1 MPIAPP
7 PYDIQHVSMRVPLF
21 KATTSERTR
30 YTMRTDRNQRH
41 QSAVAM
47 QMKTA
52 GQDFPLIYPF
62 DTLLLYLAGCGNEVT
77 IGNRRRNIKED

>member
-1 MPIAPP
+1 
-7 PYDIQHVSMRVPLF
+7 
-21 KATTSERTR
+21 
-30 YTMRTDRNQRH
+30 
-41 QSAVAM
+41 M